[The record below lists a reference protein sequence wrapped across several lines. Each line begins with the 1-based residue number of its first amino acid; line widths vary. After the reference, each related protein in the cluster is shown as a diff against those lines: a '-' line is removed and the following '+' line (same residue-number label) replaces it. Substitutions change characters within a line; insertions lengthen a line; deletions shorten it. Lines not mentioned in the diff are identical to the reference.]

1 MLLQVHCVTR
11 GLTLSASS
19 SMPRVTGGLDQIH
32 KVKSPLPEPPAS
44 KIPDFWDQRVEVP
57 RVGAVDRFR
66 LLPVG
71 FLSCGTQ
78 LSFILRYKTLSETD
92 PKSDEI

>member
-57 RVGAVDRFR
+57 RVGAVDR
-66 LLPVG
+66 LNSCQLG
-71 FLSCGTQ
+71 FSAVELS
-78 LSFILRYKTLSETD
+78 
-92 PKSDEI
+92 